1 MLHDLASAA
10 AVVMLRGLNVY
21 GMTQAGA
28 DLIEQGAPAFDGAAP
43 ILSQL
48 CKAEVAEREV
58 RSIAYQTKAA
68 RFPADPVPENASSE
82 NERNLARSKLTE
94 AGGFA

>member
-1 MLHDLASAA
+1 MRCAVGRPPVLHDLASAA

-21 GMTQAGA
+21 GMAQAGA

-58 RSIAYQTKAA
+58 PTQVAI
-68 RFPADPVPENASSE
+68 
-82 NERNLARSKLTE
+82 
-94 AGGFA
+94 